1 MSRPRHNFCVSPQPF
16 DVKKHNEESDG
27 DDYRTLKSPPTKTT
41 NHTREFRHCF
51 STDSFKSVES
61 FRLRLGQFER
71 AFGANFVIHSSTR
84 LPVLYRCSYK
94 TYIPGGQVNGRER
107 RFDPFM
113 VRFFR
118 TRHIDCPASILLRLR
133 DNKLRIVKLNMEHNH
148 LIKERIDPY
157 LSKLSQEQETFAK
170 EMLEIRADPL
180 LLVDCMNQR
189 FEIDLSL
196 EDIRYLMTPK
206 EVDGFKHIRG
216 GFIEKLRE
224 NGFAR
229 YILNATGHY
238 QFVSFTSPSLQQFY
252 SGHPEVLSMGY
263 APNFTACGYLLLIV
277 VGVDKYLLS
286 QPIYFAFINDESL
299 ESLRLAVRGFK
310 KLMPA
315 DAISQTVTI
324 TVDKPGDLATVITE
338 ELSHVT
344 PIFCQWYLMQS
355 VKAKLLVVPKRLRS
369 YISGLFTHL
378 MNAATEQDYQ
388 HSKEVLQVYSPEFY
402 DYFLTHWDSCTPS
415 WANFQL
421 SRRLTFGSKTNNRIR
436 AMVSSY
442 RQILDSLD
450 TADGLANNL
459 LEHSHQKSQS
469 RARDD
474 LSTVICT
481 RVWRDQSSEV
491 NDMLRHLSPAVVE
504 RTKSGVTRR
513 ARFSLHPST
522 PRAPTALMR
531 QRTQIPGAEPN
542 AEAPSFYSSSIQLS
556 VTPVV
561 IGASGVTED
570 QETSRVHPRVTFQ
583 TTGETKYVPL
593 PVACSR
599 SRLES
604 SRKLARGEVVK
615 TDLQCLCSP
624 VLIDRPSR
632 PVMSSPPPPPT
643 EQTRLLPSPRRLQLS
658 HLQQDGCNSENQMA
672 TSTETDGRGS
682 ESKKDE
688 RTRFLTSIATP
699 HSGDTFS
706 EITSPLLQ
714 KDRLDCLT
722 QLKDVEFQDGLMKG
736 NRTQKSARQG
746 GCGSPSRVH
755 KRVCLEYEK
764 FGNKEGEEESDRDD
778 KYQVAGS
785 VARRIYDNF
794 GDDSTFFDS
803 SILWSWEHDLGER
816 SSDEDTLD
824 VLRVMKEVESSFR
837 MEESVN
843 LTSEEP
849 TREASCE
856 KSRTQTSYA
865 AEGNSGT
872 LKLASSNENP
882 ARSPSFLSDSRK
894 IVQFE
899 EEPLADQQVEVLT
912 VPSYWRIYA
921 ETYRRE
927 RHRRGVES
935 NPSICVSVL
944 VHQLPIAV
952 VLKSFEDPMLNTKS
966 VQTYTVPTSY
976 STSAWKK
983 INELGTLR
991 EARFCQSEVP
1001 AGCSRRL
1008 CRYHRYLARLHEANC
1023 STGGLSRSQS
1033 VTSCRLTHGGR
1044 SHRCSKR
1051 PCSDENPQR
1060 SLSMPNL
1067 HPTSD
1072 LSKLSEQEY
1081 IDYALVYKLWR
1092 EINSSLKE
1100 LQQLAVSPRG
1110 ADAGTTTSPAV
1121 RSACSSERG
1130 SSTLREEEPES
1141 VELLETSLQISS
1153 PKEFSE
1159 ICLSPIPKTRAVDNS
1174 RQRIA
1179 ELRELIAKRSSL
1191 RHQLKSQATESPYWE
1206 RREGPRGQ
1214 QDVSR
1219 GGVGEFPLKRGTRSL
1234 SHGIAKPKAG
1244 NSTVN
1249 NVECDFEHLPHKR
1262 CNSYIS
1268 AFSGRNGGDV
1278 RKYSG
1283 SALPRTKCTKSYGS
1297 HAYHKHRSC
1306 DGGCQRNLMV
1316 RPGIGMERNSGGPLT
1331 STLSVTNTAHSSV
1344 FWGDSTE
1351 TESSSDDSSRPGSS
1365 VNLPA
1370 SSPPRHMFF
1379 HRLPSPTASIKGFTP
1394 RGTARIKLRPSSAEE
1409 KKVNKG
1415 TPFLPSRPAAVGD
1428 SGSVPCSF
1436 GDRRS
1441 KSWDRESESMRN
1453 IEWEDLINEIYAV
1466 KTSSGSRH
1474 GSHRAIFQLT
1484 PSSQRVLRTPLP
1496 KSRSSLAS
1504 QSGKIKPALRDNLLR
1519 HTFASLQKVR
1529 ERKDDVQTN
1538 LRKPWVKY

>member
-1 MSRPRHNFCVSPQPF
+1 
-16 DVKKHNEESDG
+16 
-27 DDYRTLKSPPTKTT
+27 
-41 NHTREFRHCF
+41 
-51 STDSFKSVES
+51 
-61 FRLRLGQFER
+61 
-71 AFGANFVIHSSTR
+71 
-84 LPVLYRCSYK
+84 
-94 TYIPGGQVNGRER
+94 
-107 RFDPFM
+107 
-113 VRFFR
+113 
-118 TRHIDCPASILLRLR
+118 
-133 DNKLRIVKLNMEHNH
+133 
-148 LIKERIDPY
+148 
-157 LSKLSQEQETFAK
+157 
-170 EMLEIRADPL
+170 
-180 LLVDCMNQR
+180 
-189 FEIDLSL
+189 
-196 EDIRYLMTPK
+196 
-206 EVDGFKHIRG
+206 
-216 GFIEKLRE
+216 
-224 NGFAR
+224 
-229 YILNATGHY
+229 
-238 QFVSFTSPSLQQFY
+238 
-252 SGHPEVLSMGY
+252 
-263 APNFTACGYLLLIV
+263 
-277 VGVDKYLLS
+277 
-286 QPIYFAFINDESL
+286 
-299 ESLRLAVRGFK
+299 
-310 KLMPA
+310 
-315 DAISQTVTI
+315 
-324 TVDKPGDLATVITE
+324 
-338 ELSHVT
+338 
-344 PIFCQWYLMQS
+344 
-355 VKAKLLVVPKRLRS
+355 
-369 YISGLFTHL
+369 
-378 MNAATEQDYQ
+378 
-388 HSKEVLQVYSPEFY
+388 
-402 DYFLTHWDSCTPS
+402 
-415 WANFQL
+415 
-421 SRRLTFGSKTNNRIR
+421 
-436 AMVSSY
+436 
-442 RQILDSLD
+442 
-450 TADGLANNL
+450 
-459 LEHSHQKSQS
+459 
-469 RARDD
+469 
-474 LSTVICT
+474 
-481 RVWRDQSSEV
+481 
-491 NDMLRHLSPAVVE
+491 
-504 RTKSGVTRR
+504 
-513 ARFSLHPST
+513 
-522 PRAPTALMR
+522 MR

-561 IGASGVTED
+561 IGASGVTEG

-699 HSGDTFS
+699 HSGDAFS

-714 KDRLDCLT
+714 KDRLDYLT

-755 KRVCLEYEK
+755 KRVCLEYDK

-824 VLRVMKEVESSFR
+824 VLRVMKEVENSFR
-837 MEESVN
+837 MEEPVN

-856 KSRTQTSYA
+856 KFRTQTSYA
-865 AEGNSGT
+865 AEGTSGT
-872 LKLASSNENP
+872 FKLPSSNENP

-976 STSAWKK
+976 STSAEDTWKK

-1008 CRYHRYLARLHEANC
+1008 CRYHRYLARLHEANS

-1033 VTSCRLTHGGR
+1033 VTSCRLTHGGK

-1051 PCSDENPQR
+1051 PYSDENPQR

-1067 HPTSD
+1067 HPTSY

-1081 IDYALVYKLWR
+1081 LDYALVYKLWR

-1206 RREGPRGQ
+1206 RTEGPRGQ
-1214 QDVSR
+1214 QDISR
-1219 GGVGEFPLKRGTRSL
+1219 GGVGEFPFKRGTRSL

-1249 NVECDFEHLPHKR
+1249 NVECDFEHLLHKR

-1331 STLSVTNTAHSSV
+1331 STLSVTKTAHSSV

-1441 KSWDRESESMRN
+1441 KSWDRESEFMRN

-1496 KSRSSLAS
+1496 KSRSSLTS